1 VSRALNGYPDIAEAT
16 QLRVRRAAERMGYRP
31 MAQAQAIRTGRARS
45 LGLVLNAGRSDAH
58 KPFLTDFLDGISR
71 AASEESWTL
80 TVATAE
86 DETDEVA
93 TMARLVDERKVD
105 GFILPRTKTRD
116 ARIALLR
123 AREVPFIL
131 YGRTLDDTGCAW
143 FDIDGEGA
151 IRAAV
156 LRLAGLA
163 TSGSAISAG
172 CRTTTI
178 PGCVA
183 GVSRRDARGRAGAR
197 PRAHGRWRLHRR
209 GRRQCGADAA
219 RPRGAADGGGLCA
232 GRGGTGP
239 LPRRAAG
246 GAWWAATSP
255 SSPMTAAPRRHP
267 PIRR

>member
-1 VSRALNGYPDIAEAT
+1 
-16 QLRVRRAAERMGYRP
+16 MGYRP

-123 AREVPFIL
+123 ARERALHPL
-131 YGRTLDDTGCAW
+131 WPHLDDTDCAW

-163 TSGSAISAG
+163 TGGSAISAA
-172 CRTTTI
+172 CRSSTI
-178 PGCVA
+178 
-183 GVSRRDARGRAGAR
+183 RG
-197 PRAHGRWRLHRR
+197 
-209 GRRQCGADAA
+209 
-219 RPRGAADGGGLCA
+219 CA
-232 GRGGTGP
+232 GRGFSTGCTRP
-239 LPRRAAG
+239 GWSPDPELMVDGVFTVEDGAVNAGLTLLDHAEPPTAVVCALDVAALGLYRAAAAGAARG
-246 GAWWAATSP
+246 G
-255 SSPMTAAPRRHP
+255 PRPRHHLL
-267 PIRR
+267 